1 MICVF
6 SKISP
11 GPVFWNDVV
20 ANQEYEDAQWTFL
33 FWLYQY
39 EWTRVDEMFFEPMH
53 DACTEVLYVNRFQV
67 VTYESLK
74 IVMSS

>member
-1 MICVF
+1 M
-6 SKISP
+6 
-11 GPVFWNDVV
+11 

-39 EWTRVDEMFFEPMH
+39 GWTRVDEMFFEPMY
-53 DACTEVLYVNRFQV
+53 DACTCTEVLNVNRFQV